1 MPDNPF
7 AQPVFIQSA
16 VVAGVQP
23 VRGRSGHEK
32 GKKMYKL
39 ATPGSDTHHKQIAL
53 LLQCYDEL
61 GIHREAHGNKTKKW
75 EAFRGKFTHELQAEH
90 KILLQGGTNEGKRPS
105 LATLKTWFNKWF
117 EIYDKFAHTFEEGKL
132 NATGN
137 PHDIDNFPL
146 GRVNFFLLQQIKEEM
161 KELAADKEKKK
172 EKKTE
177 DDKMAPPRTSY
188 SCSEAV
194 WRQHED
200 LGAPE
205 QEGQGQEGKERQ
217 HKRR

>member
-1 MPDNPF
+1 
-7 AQPVFIQSA
+7 V
-16 VVAGVQP
+16 
-23 VRGRSGHEK
+23 
-32 GKKMYKL
+32 L
-39 ATPGSDTHHKQIAL
+39 
-53 LLQCYDEL
+53 
-61 GIHREAHGNKTKKW
+61 
-75 EAFRGKFTHELQAEH
+75 AEH
-90 KILLQGGTNEGKRPS
+90 KILLQLQGGTNEGRKPS
-105 LATLKTWFNKWF
+105 LAALKGWFDKWF
-117 EIYDKFAHTFEEGKL
+117 KTHDEFAPKFDEGKL

-137 PHDIDNFPL
+137 PHDIDKFPL
-146 GRVNFFLLQQIKEEM
+146 GMVNFFYLQQIKEEM